1 MELCHGKSLPSH
13 WEEADGWQQC
23 INAGLRVIDKNGIDA
38 VLSDLRARGEI

>member
-23 INAGLRVIDKNGIDA
+23 IPCKQYNEASLFAEFAKSSFLG
-38 VLSDLRARGEI
+38 